1 MKRLITLVELLNEK
15 KNPSN
20 CRLIGV
26 CTCRTIKPVMKQ
38 RFLRSSLIYNVTK
51 SCSRWNNMN
60 TGERIEKKGRKT
72 QAGGDDDDDGIGSIV
87 LIVKVHN
94 VIDADHH
101 HPRRC
106 E

>member
-1 MKRLITLVELLNEK
+1 
-15 KNPSN
+15 
-20 CRLIGV
+20 
-26 CTCRTIKPVMKQ
+26 
-38 RFLRSSLIYNVTK
+38 
-51 SCSRWNNMN
+51 MN